1 MSFKLT
7 TFKNVYQIGR
17 FTYAG
22 EVINFITSMIV
33 ARLLMPEEFGFV
45 AMITVFTHFGNI
57 LSGIGISSEI
67 IRSKYRYTFHKSMMN
82 LALWIGVG
90 LCIFLILMAY
100 PIALFYGNMALFL
113 PTAIISFKFI
123 TSSLNSAYQ
132 ALLLKNREYSLSGK
146 IDLQNTLISNALMI
160 IMAAAGMSYWSL
172 IFPYILGDVYRLFRF
187 IVYTKLPF
195 KIYSFKYTRVAFR
208 ISKSLIM
215 SILGV
220 RIISYWSR
228 NLDNLLIGKIHGEG
242 PLGIYNRGYRFLN
255 LSDKIINN
263 LFGMVLYPNLQKLK
277 DEDGD
282 VFHEYL
288 FFVGVISLLI
298 YPIGAV
304 LIIIPEI
311 FVRIVWGHYWLEVA
325 QFLPYF
331 GLVILSNSNK
341 SNIEV
346 MFKIYFREGLLFRFG
361 VFNSSITV
369 MAIVAGSFHSALMI
383 AKLIA
388 FVQVFI
394 TIPVAIFL
402 VFGMSMGFS
411 YKIITSFFLPRL
423 LLLTG
428 TFASL
433 WYGQYW
439 LTLYQMILYPLALI
453 VAQRNDLGR
462 FIKLATSKFRN
473 K

>member
-7 TFKNVYQIGR
+7 TFKNVFQLGR

-22 EVINFITSMIV
+22 EVLNFLTSMVV
-33 ARLLMPEEFGFV
+33 ARLLMPEVFGFV
-45 AMITVFTHFGNI
+45 AMITVFTHFANI

-90 LCIFLILMAY
+90 LCVLMVLMAY
-100 PIALFYGNMALFL
+100 PIAVFYGNMALFL
-113 PTAIISFKFI
+113 PTAIIAFKFI
-123 TSSLNSAYQ
+123 PNSLNSAYH
-132 ALLLKNREYSLSGK
+132 ALILKNREYSYSGK
-146 IDLQNTLISNALMI
+146 IELQNTVIANVLMI
-160 IMAAAGMSYWSL
+160 IMAASGMSYWSL
-172 IFPYILGDVYRLFRF
+172 IFPYMIGDTYKLIRF
-187 IVYTKLPF
+187 INHTGLRFRV
-195 KIYSFKYTRVAFR
+195 YSFKYTRTAFR
-208 ISKSLIM
+208 ISRALIM

-228 NLDNLLIGKIHGEG
+228 NLDNLLIGKLHGEG

-255 LSDKIINN
+255 LADKIINN

-304 LIIIPEI
+304 LIVFPDI
-311 FVRIVWGHYWLEVA
+311 FVSIVWGQFWLEVA

-331 GLVILSNSNK
+331 GLVIFTNANK

-346 MFKIYFREGLLFRFG
+346 LFKLYFREGLLFKFG
-361 VFNSSITV
+361 VFNSTITV
-369 MAIVAGSFHSALMI
+369 IAIVAGSFHSALMI

-394 TIPVAIFL
+394 SLPVAVFF
-402 VFGMSMGFS
+402 VFGLSMGFS
-411 YKIITSFFLPRL
+411 FKVITSFFLPRL
-423 LLLTG
+423 LLLAG
-428 TFASL
+428 TFVSL
-433 WYGQYW
+433 WYGYYW
-439 LTLYQMILYPLALI
+439 LTVVQMILYPLAMI
-453 VAQRNDLGR
+453 FAQRNDFGR
-462 FIKLATSKFRN
+462 FIKLAGSKFKSR
-473 K
+473 